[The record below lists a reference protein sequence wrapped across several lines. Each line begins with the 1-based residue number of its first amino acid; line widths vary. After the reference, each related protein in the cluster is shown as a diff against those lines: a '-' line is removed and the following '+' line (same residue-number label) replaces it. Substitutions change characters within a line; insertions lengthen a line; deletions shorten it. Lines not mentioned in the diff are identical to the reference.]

1 MIAQAGRSLWLLLF
15 LLLPVTDLFACEIPP
30 ALLVGRSLSE
40 SLRILEGEVIF
51 QADARLHDF
60 EGRSRAVS
68 GLAMVTKGLED
79 GVGCVTIDAK
89 SLDTGIGLRN
99 RIMWEDHLEVAKF
112 PEVQFILTGFA
123 DLRPAEI
130 GGVFLTLDGELTIHG
145 VTQKVKIP
153 AWFVETERGIR
164 VEGRAHLKMSE
175 YGIERP
181 AFLFISVKDEV
192 QVSFLVLL
200 QRG

>member
-1 MIAQAGRSLWLLLF
+1 MTAQAARNLWLLLF

-30 ALLVGRSLSE
+30 ALLVGRSIPD

-60 EGRSRAVS
+60 EGRSRTVS
-68 GLAMVTKGLED
+68 GLVMTRGLED

-112 PEVQFILTGFA
+112 PEIQFIHTGFV
-123 DLRPAEI
+123 DPRPAEI
-130 GGVFLTLDGELTIHG
+130 GGVFLTLEGDLTIHG
-145 VTQKVKIP
+145 VTRKVKIP
-153 AWFVETERGIR
+153 AWSIETERGIR
-164 VEGRAHLKMSE
+164 VEGRVHLKMSE
-175 YGIERP
+175 YRIERP
-181 AFLFISVKDEV
+181 ALLFISVKDEV
-192 QVSFLVLL
+192 QVSFWILL
-200 QRG
+200 GRG